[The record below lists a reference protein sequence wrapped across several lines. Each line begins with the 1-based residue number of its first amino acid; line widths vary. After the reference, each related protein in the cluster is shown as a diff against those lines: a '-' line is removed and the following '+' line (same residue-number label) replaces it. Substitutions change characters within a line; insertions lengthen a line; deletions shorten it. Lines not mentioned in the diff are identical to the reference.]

1 MEMSLNSFEGIVR
14 RTGLFNGRSEAITN
28 GAHPFDLRNIHQIL
42 WGKVKDLFDNGHCAE
57 ATFEA
62 FKIIDKL
69 VQRLSQLD
77 ESGFKLMMNAFND
90 TSPKLQIAD
99 VSTLSGRDEQKGYSF
114 LFSGAV
120 MAIRN
125 PRGHEADFSDDPDTC
140 LDHLAFASLLIRRLE
155 QSGFKAQIG
164 TGQT

>member
-1 MEMSLNSFEGIVR
+1 MEMSLNFFEGIVR
-14 RTGLFNGRSEAITN
+14 RTGLFDGSSEAVNN
-28 GAHPFDLRNIHQIL
+28 GAHPFDLRNIHQTL

-69 VQRLSQLD
+69 IQRLSLLN

-90 TSPKLQIAD
+90 TNPILKIAD
-99 VSTLSGRDEQKGYSF
+99 VSTISGRDEQKGYSF

-125 PRGHEADFSDDPDTC
+125 PRGHEANLSDDPDTC
-140 LDHLAFASLLIRRLE
+140 LDHLAFASLLLRRLE
-155 QSGFKAQIG
+155 QSGFNL
-164 TGQT
+164 